1 MGWIESLKTKTKMN
15 PQEEQAFADRMV
27 RVHLRGSDTNMT
39 NAEKA
44 LGLVKRLRRL
54 TGMLIL
60 NVLVVI
66 FYAYAFYMSLTQ
78 LEPLVF
84 GLIFG
89 AFMLNVA
96 LIVYQ
101 RKQIQRAIDFLKL
114 EIS

>member
-1 MGWIESLKTKTKMN
+1 MN

-27 RVHLRGSDTNMT
+27 RVHLRGSGTT
-39 NAEKA
+39 LSNAEKV
-44 LGLVKRLRRL
+44 LGLEKRLRRL
-54 TGMLIL
+54 TAMLVL

-89 AFMLNVA
+89 AFMLNVL

-101 RKQIQRAIDFLKL
+101 RKQISRAIDFLKL
-114 EIS
+114 EGNEG